1 MAKQIEGQ
9 ISIFDFEEYLPE
21 GKDKRRAEIKR
32 INEGDRISPAQEY
45 YINTGRTDY
54 WQNEQKVICK
64 KSSECEAY
72 PAGCGGTI
80 EPCRFGGPFKF
91 SKTVCTF
98 SGHSCN
104 KEELW
109 KVAES
114 FDDISCSRTCCRNC
128 KESLCGARCNGS
140 EAPSVTHDWIGDDY
154 FDDIMKAILSKYGA
168 LIGDIKNY
176 TFEKSKDYIKPLAD
190 TVFKQHREMP
200 FFVGNEMYKLRWP
213 NDGTNGSVLTIKKDN
228 TTVAN
233 ILTREIIED
242 IQERYNPKL
251 DIAKAP
257 IYHVSLTAVWNE
269 CPNCKNTEHIGDTK
283 VGPTGGYY
291 IDQNKRCPKCGQ
303 LFDWSDAAV
312 EAATKYSKEYLA
324 ERKKNEDTNKEE
336 AERNDRN
343 DN

>member
-54 WQNEQKVICK
+54 WQNRDDYPCNNCGWDKNGCCGYNTKDNYCVLGDKWKPKEKDTKQVCK
-64 KSSECEAY
+64 HSEH
-72 PAGCGGTI
+72 T
-80 EPCRFGGPFKF
+80 
-91 SKTVCTF
+91 
-98 SGHSCN
+98 CN

-109 KVAES
+109 KVAET

-140 EAPSVTHDWIGDDY
+140 EAPSVIREWIGDDY

-200 FFVGNEMYKLRWP
+200 FL
-213 NDGTNGSVLTIKKDN
+213 
-228 TTVAN
+228 
-233 ILTREIIED
+233 
-242 IQERYNPKL
+242 
-251 DIAKAP
+251 
-257 IYHVSLTAVWNE
+257 
-269 CPNCKNTEHIGDTK
+269 
-283 VGPTGGYY
+283 
-291 IDQNKRCPKCGQ
+291 
-303 LFDWSDAAV
+303 
-312 EAATKYSKEYLA
+312 
-324 ERKKNEDTNKEE
+324 
-336 AERNDRN
+336 
-343 DN
+343 